1 MLLMTSFELGKIS
14 LRVKGKKEIY
24 ITIVTAVLATVFNM
38 ATGFFGG
45 LLLYF
50 AIEKGVI
57 KIN

>member
-1 MLLMTSFELGKIS
+1 LGKIS